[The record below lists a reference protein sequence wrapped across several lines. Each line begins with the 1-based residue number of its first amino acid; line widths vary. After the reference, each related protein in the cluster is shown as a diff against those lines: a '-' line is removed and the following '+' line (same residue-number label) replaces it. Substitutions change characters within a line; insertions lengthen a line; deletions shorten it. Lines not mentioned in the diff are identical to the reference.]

1 MKYKFTHLLRSSCH
15 KAICMALICLFPG
28 IVWAISPRD
37 IKRQFKTAPG
47 KSGGIYYAYPYT
59 TDSIPDFPEGY
70 EPVYISHYGRHGS
83 RWAINEKQYPLVLD
97 ILTEQKKIGN
107 LTPEGEEVMRKVE
120 IIADHAKGHAGELSP
135 LGQRQ
140 HKGIAERMMHRTPEL
155 FADSASISA
164 LSSIVPRCIISM
176 SAFTERL
183 KELNPSLQITR
194 SASPGDMEFI
204 SYSTPEARKI
214 AADSLGWRADHKKF
228 REKIVPQ
235 ERLMK
240 LLFKEIPTLEDP
252 VLFLKTLHDIAV
264 TTQNVDLDVDLLSLF
279 TMDELFAFWQA
290 LNYNMYVRH
299 ANSPE
304 GKTAGMRSARSLL
317 DDIINRA
324 DKALG
329 FAPTTS
335 AESETTAKA
344 AFISEIEDEAAAQ
357 PKVQLR
363 FGHDTNLIRL
373 LALMQLEGCAES
385 ESDPKQYYAAWQD
398 FRVSPM
404 GANLQLIFLQPT
416 NKTNLSDD
424 ETLVLILHNERPVTV
439 PIDSAIPSPFYR
451 WSDLK
456 RLWSSIQ

>member
-1 MKYKFTHLLRSSCH
+1 MMHIFTHLLRISYH
-15 KAICMALICLFPG
+15 KVICMALMCLFPG
-28 IVWAISPRD
+28 IVLAISPRD
-37 IKRQFKTAPG
+37 IKRQFKSAPG

-59 TDSIPDFPEGY
+59 TDSIPKFPEGY

-97 ILTEQKKIGN
+97 ILTEQQQLGN
-107 LTPEGEEVMRKVE
+107 LTREGEEVMHKVK

-140 HKGIAERMMHRTPEL
+140 HKGIAERMMKRTPEL
-155 FADSASISA
+155 FADTANISA

-183 KELNPSLQITR
+183 KELNPSLQIAR
-194 SASPGDMEFI
+194 SASPGDMDFI
-204 SYSTPEARKI
+204 AFSTPEARKVD
-214 AADSLGWRADHKKF
+214 ADSLGWRADHKRF

-240 LLFKEIPTLEDP
+240 VLFKETPTLEDP

-264 TTQNVDLDVDLLSLF
+264 TTQNVELNVDLLCLF
-279 TMDELFAFWQA
+279 TTDELFAFWQA

-304 GKTAGMRSARSLL
+304 GKKAGMYSARSLL
-317 DDIINRA
+317 DDIITRA

-329 FAPTTS
+329 HAPTVS
-335 AESETTAKA
+335 AESETTTKA
-344 AFISEIEDEAAAQ
+344 VFISEIEDEAGIQ

-373 LALMQLEGCAES
+373 LALMQLAGCAES
-385 ESDPKQYYAAWQD
+385 ESDPKQYYA
-398 FRVSPM
+398 
-404 GANLQLIFLQPT
+404 
-416 NKTNLSDD
+416 
-424 ETLVLILHNERPVTV
+424 
-439 PIDSAIPSPFYR
+439 
-451 WSDLK
+451 
-456 RLWSSIQ
+456 